1 METNQCMENLH
12 SSSSSENQNRTLKDD
27 DVDIDEKIHEENP
40 YGDFYMNDETLPD
53 FEVKNLCKIIQE
65 NSLNEDDGFKK
76 EYAVS
81 FRNRIYIMIYDLL
94 PKIRRLPLQ
103 NEN

>member
-1 METNQCMENLH
+1 METNESIENLQ
-12 SSSSSENQNRTLKDD
+12 SSSSSKDQNRTLKDD
-27 DVDIDEKIHEENP
+27 DVDIDEKIHQENP

-53 FEVKNLCKIIQE
+53 IEVKNLCKIIQE

-81 FRNRIYIMIYDLL
+81 FQN
-94 PKIRRLPLQ
+94 KI
-103 NEN
+103 